1 MGLGS
6 MGRRCGA
13 LWGGAELRARC
24 RPFPQQRLC
33 EAQCRR
39 AELRGALQ
47 EMQRWLQ
54 RSERLLSDT
63 AAPPHGVLRANTA
76 TLPLLQAA
84 ANHRQS
90 HTGQLSAATTALLLA
105 GSAARVFT
113 AVHVRTPPH
122 RGHTDTAPHSG
133 HGGS

>member
-1 MGLGS
+1 MAAMAAMIATTLY
-6 MGRRCGA
+6 GRYGALCLNDSPCLLWGAVCLYGRCGS
-13 LWGGAELRARC
+13 
-24 RPFPQQRLC
+24 
-33 EAQCRR
+33 RR
-39 AELRGALQ
+39 APSRC
-47 EMQRWLQ
+47 
-54 RSERLLSDT
+54 
-63 AAPPHGVLRANTA
+63 APQ
-76 TLPLLQAA
+76 LLQAA

>member
-1 MGLGS
+1 MFLYGS
-6 MGRRCGA
+6 LWSLWVPMCPCGS
-13 LWGGAELRARC
+13 
-24 RPFPQQRLC
+24 
-33 EAQCRR
+33 RR
-39 AELRGALQ
+39 APLRC
-47 EMQRWLQ
+47 
-54 RSERLLSDT
+54 
-63 AAPPHGVLRANTA
+63 APQ
-76 TLPLLQAA
+76 LLQAA

>member
-1 MGLGS
+1 MPAPCSALMGPCGS
-6 MGRRCGA
+6 LWVPMG
-13 LWGGAELRARC
+13 
-24 RPFPQQRLC
+24 PYVS
-33 EAQCRR
+33 RR
-39 AELRGALQ
+39 APSRC
-47 EMQRWLQ
+47 
-54 RSERLLSDT
+54 
-63 AAPPHGVLRANTA
+63 APQ
-76 TLPLLQAA
+76 LLQAA